1 MTRPKEIFWAALAA
15 GTPWIFTLGTG
26 RIELM
31 LENYMKSTFNF
42 ICL

>member
-1 MTRPKEIFWAALAA
+1 MTRPKDIFGAVLAA

-31 LENYMKSTFNF
+31 ISKK
-42 ICL
+42 